1 MRQSVKTLSH
11 LIIKSLNVN
20 VKSKCEKS
28 YKFYFLPPKMAE
40 MYSENALSDVE

>member
-1 MRQSVKTLSH
+1 MSCF
-11 LIIKSLNVN
+11 SLLDFVN